1 MICRIARQLNITRNM
16 LQLIIGSM
24 SLSIVHASIPN
35 HWIPL
40 IAIGKAENW
49 STRQTISA
57 TVIAGFAHILSTV
70 IVGILIG
77 LAGYELSESHSP
89 VTAYIAST
97 VLVTIGLIYLI
108 IDYVKIH
115 GHHHHLQDQPVSE
128 QKKFKSRITLI
139 LSLSIAM
146 FFSPCIELEAYY
158 FQAGTR
164 GWPGIIAVSVIYTI
178 LTVFFMSVY
187 VYLGTKGISRLKW
200 HFLERHEK
208 LVTGLILISL
218 GILAFLFRY

>member
-1 MICRIARQLNITRNM
+1 M
-16 LQLIIGSM
+16 LQLIIGSV

-40 IAIGKAENW
+40 IAIGKAEHW

-57 TVIAGFAHILSTV
+57 TIITGFAHILSTV

-77 LAGYELSESHSP
+77 FAGYKLSESHSP
-89 VTAYIAST
+89 VTVYFASI

-108 IDYVKIH
+108 IDSVKIH
-115 GHHHHLQDQPVSE
+115 DHHHHLQNFPGSE
-128 QKKFKSRITLI
+128 QKKTKSRITLI

-164 GWPGIIAVSVIYTI
+164 GWQGIAVVSVIYTVM
-178 LTVFFMSVY
+178 TVFFMSVY
-187 VYLGTKGISRLKW
+187 VYLGTKGISKLKW
-200 HFLERHEK
+200 HFLEHHEK
-208 LVTGLILISL
+208 LVTGIILITL
-218 GILAFLFRY
+218 GILAFIFRH